1 MSDGIINESAFEM
14 NYNFYGIDKGE
25 LNIKLNKVLE
35 NTIKDLPFGSTISS
49 EYKQALRKVIYYIMY
64 YNKEN
69 SIATIPMIT
78 GGGKSTALIN
88 ATAYMVNDSIL
99 FPYCGTVIL
108 KLEQKDCDEAVAK
121 INKKA
126 GREVAYSYHSGIG
139 KNKRPKNQI
148 SKKKLKDYPIL
159 IMCHEGFK
167 ELMKCDKRDKILD
180 WSNAQVNK
188 MYSEFNKLERR
199 RLVIDEEIS
208 NVEIKT
214 ITLKTITMVEN
225 EILNMGNKYL
235 FNIFNKFITEVKKEF
250 IKPYDIKRNSSEF
263 IHINIEIP
271 DKLSEYIYK
280 ETSRSTQEA
289 YLALV
294 DLIKHGGYI
303 QYSDDIN
310 KKCITTYAYINVN
323 VPIFYKIQLDA
334 TANINYL
341 YNINKD
347 YSLVSLPNFKTYYN
361 THIHV
366 FDKITGSRSTI
377 EKGFNEGLLDSCIK
391 DITSKANNGDKV
403 LIILNNKTYVE
414 SFQEKLLSS
423 ELYHG
428 CKDLNIQVDFTYY
441 GAFTGKNNWSDYNKL
456 FSIGI
461 PIYSETTY
469 PILYHVNNDTV
480 DLTQFDTTL
489 VPMNGARR
497 YLQQEFEKVRVSLI
511 AKELIQGIN
520 RIRCRWFKDG
530 DTPEAHIYMINK
542 DKEVD
547 YLIKKAMPEVNML
560 YDWDLD
566 YRHNYSDKQTAL
578 TSEEALIQEITKI
591 QDNPIYKEL
600 LIAKGLINDKGIKK
614 SSLRELCNIKSR
626 QTFSDILNTPIFHQF
641 CKDRNIDLSNTK
653 SHYLQIQNSKCPVS
667 S

>member
-1 MSDGIINESAFEM
+1 MTGKNILNESEFEM
-14 NYNFYGIDKGE
+14 NYDFHGIDKKI
-25 LNIKLNKVLE
+25 LSDKLTKVLK
-35 NTIKDLPFGSTISS
+35 NTVNDLPFGAAISE
-49 EYKQALRKVIYYIMY
+49 EYKSALRKVLYYIMY

-69 SIATIPMIT
+69 YISTIPMIT
-78 GGGKSTALIN
+78 GGGKSTSLIN
-88 ATAYMVNDSIL
+88 AVAYMVNDDDL
-99 FPYCGTVIL
+99 FYFSGTAIL
-108 KLEQKDCDEAVAK
+108 KLEQKDCDETVEN
-121 INKKA
+121 INRKA

-148 SKKKLKDYPIL
+148 SKTRLMNYPIL
-159 IMCHEGFK
+159 VMCHEGFK
-167 ELMKCDKRDKILD
+167 ELMKQDKRDMILK
-180 WSNAQVNK
+180 WSDGQVDKKYSNFNAP
-188 MYSEFNKLERR
+188 ERR

-214 ITLKTITMVEN
+214 ITLKTITMIEN
-225 EILNMGNKYL
+225 EILNMGNRDL
-235 FNIFNKFITEVKKEF
+235 FNDFYDFIMKIKMEF

-263 IHINIEIP
+263 IYIKVGIP
-271 DKLSEYIYK
+271 NELSSYIYK
-280 ETSRSTQEA
+280 NSSRSIQEA
-289 YLALV
+289 YLALI
-294 DLIKHGGYI
+294 DLIRHGGYI

-310 KKCITTYAYINVN
+310 KKRLTTYSYTNVN
-323 VPIFYKIQLDA
+323 VPVFYKTQLDA

-341 YNINKD
+341 YDINDD
-347 YSLVSLPNFKTYYN
+347 YALVKLPDFKTYHN
-361 THIHV
+361 TYIHI

-377 EKGFNEGLLDSCIK
+377 DKGFNDGLLDSCIK
-391 DITSKANNGDKV
+391 DISDKATDGDKI
-403 LIILNNKTYVE
+403 LIILNNKEYVDM
-414 SFQEKLLSS
+414 FKEKLFDS
-423 ELYHG
+423 ELFHG
-428 CKDLNIQVDFTYY
+428 CKSENIKVDFTYY

-480 DLTQFDTTL
+480 DITQFDTTL

-497 YLQQEFEKVRVSLI
+497 YKQQEFEKVRVSLI

-566 YRHNYSDKQTAL
+566 YRHNYSDKQKTL
-578 TSEEALIQEITKI
+578 TSEEVLIQEITKI
-591 QDNPIYKEL
+591 QDNPVYREL
-600 LIAKGLINDKGIKK
+600 LTVKGLINDKGIKK
-614 SSLRELCNIKSR
+614 SGLRELCNFKARS
-626 QTFSDILNTPIFHQF
+626 TLSDVLKLPLFQQF
-641 CKDRNIDLSNTK
+641 CKDKNIDISNPK
-653 SHYLQIQNSKCPVS
+653 SHYIQI
-667 S
+667 